1 MNLNTLKESEYQE
14 LHASKD
20 SLTKH
25 LENITVSLNS
35 PTQLKVQQ
43 LDTHTNK
50 NNINTSL
57 FNSSEETLTSDQAL
71 RSSHSGKSEI
81 VVAFIDS
88 FCYSFLYVQGRRQT
102 EQSQLQGMDAF
113 RKLNSLAKK
122 IKDCGQLQ
130 KKGY

>member
-57 FNSSEETLTSDQAL
+57 FNSSEETLTSD
-71 RSSHSGKSEI
+71 
-81 VVAFIDS
+81 
-88 FCYSFLYVQGRRQT
+88 
-102 EQSQLQGMDAF
+102 
-113 RKLNSLAKK
+113 
-122 IKDCGQLQ
+122 
-130 KKGY
+130 